1 VSPGTEV
8 LAVRLAVA
16 LGIGLLIGAERERR
30 KGVGPDRAPA
40 GIRTFALASLIGGV
54 SLAFGGEAVLL
65 ASVLV
70 VGALAV
76 IAYSRSRS
84 TDPGVTTEVA
94 LLTTLLLG
102 ALAVRQPALAGGL
115 AATVAILLALRTRL
129 HRFVRTVLTEQE
141 LHDALLFAAA
151 ALVVLPLTPDRAVGP
166 FGVLNPRTLWKL
178 VILVMAISASG
189 YVLLRLLG
197 PRLGLPLSGFASGF
211 VSSTATIGA
220 MGQRAAEE
228 PGLRRAAAAGAVLST
243 VATVLQMAA
252 VLYATSPTTLEAMH
266 VPLMLAGAAAAA
278 YGLVFALRLGRAPG
292 GATVAR
298 GRAFDLK
305 GSFLFAA
312 TVSAILMLSAGV
324 NQRFGARGLL
334 LAAAVAG
341 LADTHAAAISVASLV
356 AAGKLPAAEAVVP
369 ILAAMTANTA
379 TKAVVAAAAGGRRFG
394 LQTIPGLLLVIGAA
408 WTGFLLSP
416 ASTGVGANA
425 SWPAG
430 VCAFKFL
437 AYENTRCNRRFPRRH
452 CGGSLRL
459 ASGSPGF
466 GRRVDRPDRR
476 PGFAGLEI
484 GRKLPQSCRAD
495 PAGGGPA
502 SAGQVSRPLSGRL
515 APRRDARPGDDL
527 ARGGSDEGR
536 PRGRR
541 KRGPRHA
548 ERMGPGRRGA
558 AARLRFATAGDRGA
572 APAEAS
578 PRLSWR
584 PNPYL
589 RAQC

>member
-1 VSPGTEV
+1 MSPGIEA

-30 KGVGPDRAPA
+30 KGVGPGRAAA
-40 GIRTFALASLIGGV
+40 GIRTFALTSLIGGV

-65 ASVLV
+65 AAVLV

-76 IAYSRSRS
+76 IAYFRSRS
-84 TDPGVTTEVA
+84 TDPGLTTEVA

-102 ALAVRQPALAGGL
+102 ALAVRQPALAAGL
-115 AATVAILLALRTRL
+115 AVTVAILLALRTRL

-220 MGQRAAEE
+220 MGQRAMKE
-228 PGLRRAAAAGAVLST
+228 PALRRAAAAGAVLST

-252 VLYATSPTTLEAMH
+252 VLYATSPTTFDAMRA
-266 VPLMLAGAAAAA
+266 PLILAGAGAAA
-278 YGLVFALRLGRAPG
+278 YGLVFALRLARVSDRAP
-292 GATVAR
+292 VAR

-305 GSFLFAA
+305 SSFLFAA
-312 TVSAILMLSAGV
+312 TVSAILMLSAAV

-334 LAAAVAG
+334 LAAGVAG
-341 LADTHAAAISVASLV
+341 LADTHAAAISIASLV
-356 AAGKLPAAEAVVP
+356 AAGKLSAREAVVP

-379 TKAVVAAAAGGRRFG
+379 TKAVVAAAAGGRRFA

-408 WTGFLLSP
+408 WAGTGMAP
-416 ASTGVGANA
+416 GGRNGTNA
-425 SWPAG
+425 SCQRGATASI
-430 VCAFKFL
+430 VVAH
-437 AYENTRCNRRFPRRH
+437 ENPGGDRWLPRRD
-452 CGGSLRL
+452 
-459 ASGSPGF
+459 SGSSICVEACLAWS
-466 GRRVDRPDRR
+466 RKRVDRPDGGAGHARWRGAGRPAQARGEDPRR
-476 PGFAGLEI
+476 
-484 GRKLPQSCRAD
+484 
-495 PAGGGPA
+495 GGPA
-502 SAGQVSRPLSGRL
+502 AAPERPPCELPGHL
-515 APRRDARPGDDL
+515 PARQYARAGDDFT
-527 ARGGSDEGR
+527 RGG
-536 PRGRR
+536 
-541 KRGPRHA
+541 
-548 ERMGPGRRGA
+548 
-558 AARLRFATAGDRGA
+558 AG
-572 APAEAS
+572 
-578 PRLSWR
+578 
-584 PNPYL
+584 
-589 RAQC
+589 